1 MLIFINEPNHFEVM
15 VNQEIL
21 GFIGA
26 LIFACG
32 GGLAFYSLYQ
42 ILTISWLNS
51 MGVVFS
57 GFFSFLLIGIGLWLI
72 ALSVKK

>member
-1 MLIFINEPNHFEVM
+1 MANY
-15 VNQEIL
+15 EIL

-26 LIFACG
+26 LIFAFG
-32 GGLAFYSLYQ
+32 GALGFYSLFQ
-42 ILTISWLNS
+42 ILTISWLDS

-72 ALSVKK
+72 ALSVKN